1 MSLGAPRMDDLEVQM
16 NDLPVAETR
25 VAPSDRIRAH
35 VAIMRLD
42 HCVKQIFVLP
52 GFVAALTLAHVGLSG
67 RVILN
72 IVLGFIATT
81 LIASSNYT
89 LNEMLDAPFDRLH
102 PTKKERPAARGL
114 VHFGAGYIQWLLLM
128 VVGLAIGHVICKGF
142 MLSALMLWVM
152 GCIYNIPPVRSKD
165 VPYLDVLSESI
176 NNPLRFLLGW
186 YAVTATVVPPISLLI
201 AYWLLGA
208 YFMALKR
215 FSEYRQIASA
225 EVAGS
230 YRKSFRFY
238 TEQSLLNSVIFYAA
252 SSMLFFGSFIMRYR
266 IELILSYPLVALLM
280 ALYFALSFKHES
292 AAQNPEKLYREPALM
307 VALALCVAVL
317 IVFSFVSLPWLAHLF
332 PKTT

>member
-1 MSLGAPRMDDLEVQM
+1 MSELAQALGSVSW
-16 NDLPVAETR
+16 NDR
-25 VAPSDRIRAH
+25 VKGH

-52 GFVAALTLAHVGLSG
+52 GFVAALTLTHIPVNG

-89 LNEMLDAPFDRLH
+89 VNEMLDAPFDRLH
-102 PTKKERPAARGL
+102 PTKRMRPAARGI
-114 VHFGAGYIQWLLLM
+114 VHFGSGYLQWVLLM
-128 VVGLAIGHVICKGF
+128 VVGLTIGHFINKGF
-142 MLSALMLWVM
+142 MLSALFLWVM
-152 GCIYNIPPVRSKD
+152 GCVYNIPPVRSKD

-186 YAVTATVVPPISLLI
+186 YAVTATTVPPISLLI

-215 FSEYRQIASA
+215 FSEYRQIGDVK
-225 EVAGS
+225 VAGS
-230 YRKSFRFY
+230 YRRSFRFY
-238 TEQSLLNSVIFYAA
+238 TEQSLLNSVAFYAA
-252 SSMLFFGSFIMRYR
+252 SSMLFFGAFIMRYR
-266 IELILSYPLVALLM
+266 LELILSFPMIALLM
-280 ALYFALSFKHES
+280 AIYFNLSFQYES
-292 AAQNPEKLYREPALM
+292 AAQNPEKLYREPMLM
-307 VALALCVAVL
+307 VALAVCVAILV
-317 IVFSFVSLPWLAHLF
+317 VFSFVNLPWLTRLF